1 MSSCLEQSL
10 DPSPL
15 LRYIVTVLTHLVE
28 LCGKHVFN
36 HPKFATMQKEAPI
49 HDCLIHSP
57 LKHLQN
63 SLTLCT

>member
-15 LRYIVTVLTHLVE
+15 LRYIVTVLSHLVE

-36 HPKFATMQKEAPI
+36 HPKFTTVQKVTPI

-57 LKHLQN
+57 VKRLKN
-63 SLTLCT
+63 SLALYT